1 MALNEILNDTVKYL
15 EYLKEEGIS
24 VVEVDRSIL
33 TELGRSRS
41 KEKRPVSAG
50 TFDKLSSEI
59 AACTKCELH
68 SSRTNTVPGQ
78 GNSTPE
84 IMFIGEAPGAD
95 EDLQGL
101 AFVGRAGQLLT
112 KMIQAMGYS
121 REDVFIGNILKCRP
135 PENRKPLPGEME
147 TCMPYLKRQIEVLRP
162 KVIIALGATAVQG
175 LVATDIS
182 ISKLRGTWL
191 SFEGIR
197 LMPTFHPA
205 YLLRNPSAKKFVWED
220 LKEVLRFLGKEP
232 PPVTS
237 RS

>member
-24 VVEVDRSIL
+24 VVEVDRAIL
-33 TELGRSRS
+33 TELGRSPS
-41 KEKRPVSAG
+41 KGKSPVSAG
-50 TFDKLSSEI
+50 TFDDLSAEI

-78 GNSTPE
+78 GNTTPE
-84 IMFIGEAPGAD
+84 IMFVGEAPGAD

-147 TCMPYLKRQIEVLRP
+147 TCRPYLKRQIEVLKP

-175 LVATDIS
+175 LVANDIS

-232 PPVTS
+232 TPVTS